1 MHTPSPLSRL
11 LPRWSKP
18 TWWLLGLLALSAS
31 GFSAGHLLV
40 IAGVQ
45 LPGVLADWH
54 DAGERFVRDTIRL
67 TFKTDK
73 KPVNTDSVVFA
84 APLGVL
90 DPKQTFVWVEALPAP
105 SAAPGP
111 AGAAA
116 SLIVAAPQRL
126 LDPQWEPPFKK
137 EP

>member
-1 MHTPSPLSRL
+1 M
-11 LPRWSKP
+11 
-18 TWWLLGLLALSAS
+18 TWLVVGGVAALMSA
-31 GFSAGHLLV
+31 FSAGHLMV
-40 IAGVQ
+40 ISGVQ

-73 KPVNTDSVVFA
+73 KAANTDNVVFA
-84 APLGVL
+84 APLGIL
-90 DPKQTFVWVEALPAP
+90 EPKQTFVWVDELPAP
-105 SAAPGP
+105 V
-111 AGAAA
+111 GAVGQATG
-116 SLIVAAPQRL
+116 SLIVAAPLRL